1 MSHIFVISGPSGV
14 GKSSIAQAILE
25 KYKGR
30 ITYSISMTTRKIRYG
45 EEDGREYIFTTV
57 DDFERLIK
65 EDAFIEY
72 AKVHDNYYG
81 TLKSQIDD
89 AFEKGLAMLLDVD
102 TKGALNIKSKYP
114 EAVLMFIVPPC
125 IEELK
130 LRLFKRH
137 TDAPEVIERRIHNA
151 IAEIEKSAQYDYV
164 VKNEDLQKAIH
175 ECTEIMEKHFP
186 FVERR
191 PS

>member
-1 MSHIFVISGPSGV
+1 MKHIFVISGPSGV
-14 GKSSIAQAILE
+14 GKSSIAQAILK

-30 ITYSISMTTRKIRYG
+30 ITYSISMTTRKIRDG

-57 DDFERLIK
+57 DHFERLIK

-72 AKVHDNYYG
+72 ARVHDNYYG

-89 AFEKGLAMLLDVD
+89 SFKKGIAILLDVD
-102 TKGALNIKSKYP
+102 TRGALNIKTRYP
-114 EAVLMFIVPPC
+114 ESVLMFIVPPC

-130 LRLFKRH
+130 RRLFKRH
-137 TDAPEVIERRIHNA
+137 TDAPEVIERRINNA
-151 IAEIEKSAQYDYV
+151 MAEIEKSTQYDYV
-164 VKNEDLQKAIH
+164 VKNEELEQAIR

-186 FVERR
+186 FVER
-191 PS
+191 PA

>member
-25 KYKGR
+25 KYTGR
-30 ITYSISMTTRKIRYG
+30 ITYSISMTTRGIRHG

-57 DDFERLIK
+57 ADFERRIA
-65 EDAFIEY
+65 EDAFIEH

-89 AFEKGLAMLLDVD
+89 AFKSGLAILLDVD

-130 LRLFKRH
+130 RRLFKRH
-137 TDAPEVIERRIHNA
+137 TDAPEVIERRINNA
-151 IAEIEKSAQYDYV
+151 IAEIEKSTQYDYV
-164 VKNEDLQKAIH
+164 VKNEELEQAIS
-175 ECTEIMEKHFP
+175 ECSQIMEKHFP
-186 FVERR
+186 FVER
-191 PS
+191 PA